1 MSVEEKQARSVFVG
15 NIPHGTTE
23 DQMREIFSVIGPVL
37 SFRIVFDRETGN
49 PKGYGFAEYAG
60 KNLFSIE
67 FKFIFC
73 SLDADMAQSAIRN
86 LHGFE
91 FGGRSLRVDKAS
103 SQADELRLL
112 HQQTTIP
119 APSFEPTQSVNI
131 TPDKIPEVIARTLG
145 KISHRL

>member
-23 DQMREIFSVIGPVL
+23 DQMKEIFSVIGPVL

-49 PKGYGFAEYAG
+49 PKGYGFAEYTG
-60 KNLFSIE
+60 KNRNLLIRKE
-67 FKFIFC
+67 KIF
-73 SLDADMAQSAIRN
+73 LLIDADMAQSAIRN

-112 HQQTTIP
+112 HQQ
-119 APSFEPTQSVNI
+119 APVGAPTFETVQSANV
-131 TPDKIPEVIARTLG
+131 TPDKVPEVIARTIG
-145 KISHRL
+145 IIN